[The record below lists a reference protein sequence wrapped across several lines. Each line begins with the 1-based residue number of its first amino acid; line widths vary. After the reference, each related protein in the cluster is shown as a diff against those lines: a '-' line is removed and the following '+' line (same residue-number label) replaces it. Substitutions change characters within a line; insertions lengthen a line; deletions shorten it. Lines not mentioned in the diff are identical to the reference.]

1 MPLPERSEAVFTSLK
16 VHPMM
21 PVFRAASLLA
31 ESVDSL
37 ENKLA
42 QGEIRGEKRR
52 ISEQQGGKYSWF
64 IYACDFE
71 TLLEERTR
79 SCQARLSTE
88 GLEQLFD
95 ARSGEVLEGA
105 TEVEIEAEVIFED
118 DAKITFETNL
128 EEPLFPATIGSTIYD
143 EHFECAANALV
154 SIAHPPSAFGF
165 GQTNALISERKEQE
179 INQQLTRRVGELE
192 NEVQRLHEEMSQLR
206 IEILGRDWKSGS
218 NKTEASGI
226 FGYFQTLKKLFTGK
240 LS

>member
-52 ISEQQGGKYSWF
+52 ISELQGGKYSWF

-95 ARSGEVLEGA
+95 AQS
-105 TEVEIEAEVIFED
+105 IEAEVVFED
-118 DAKITFETNL
+118 DAQITFETNPH
-128 EEPLFPATIGSTIYD
+128 EPLLPATIGSTIYQDLAD
-143 EHFECAANALV
+143 EHFECAANALM
-154 SIAHPPSAFGF
+154 SIAHPQLPF
-165 GQTNALISERKEQE
+165 GQVNALVSERQEQA
-179 INQQLTRRVGELE
+179 INQKLTRRVGELE

-218 NKTEASGI
+218 NKPVVSGI
-226 FGYFQTLKKLFTGK
+226 FSYFQTLKNLFTGK

>member
-1 MPLPERSEAVFTSLK
+1 
-16 VHPMM
+16 M

-88 GLEQLFD
+88 GLEAIFE
-95 ARSGEVLEGA
+95 ARSGDKPEMDNQLEIETGLELE
-105 TEVEIEAEVIFED
+105 TQLEIEAEII
-118 DAKITFETNL
+118 A
-128 EEPLFPATIGSTIYD
+128 EELLFPATIGSTISTYD
-143 EHFECAANALV
+143 EHFECAANALM
-154 SIAHPPSAFGF
+154 SIARPTG
-165 GQTNALISERKEQE
+165 LVSERKERE
-179 INQQLTRRVGELE
+179 INQHLTRRVGELE

-206 IEILGRDWKSGS
+206 IEILGRDYKQPKSG
-218 NKTEASGI
+218 GI
-226 FGYFQTLKKLFTGK
+226 SGYFQTLKNLFTGK

>member
-1 MPLPERSEAVFTSLK
+1 
-16 VHPMM
+16 M

-88 GLEQLFD
+88 GLEDIFE
-95 ARSGEVLEGA
+95 ARTGDKPELDNQK
-105 TEVEIEAEVIFED
+105 EIEAEII
-118 DAKITFETNL
+118 A
-128 EEPLFPATIGSTIYD
+128 EEPLLPATIGSTISTYD
-143 EHFECAANALV
+143 EHFECAANALM
-154 SIAHPPSAFGF
+154 SIARPTG
-165 GQTNALISERKEQE
+165 LVSERKERE
-179 INQQLTRRVGELE
+179 LNQQLTRRVGELE

-206 IEILGRDWKSGS
+206 IEILGRDYTRPKSG
-218 NKTEASGI
+218 GI
-226 FGYFQTLKKLFTGK
+226 SSYFQSLKNLFTGK

>member
-1 MPLPERSEAVFTSLK
+1 
-16 VHPMM
+16 M

-95 ARSGEVLEGA
+95 ARSGEVPEGA

-118 DAKITFETNL
+118 DAQITFETNPH
-128 EEPLFPATIGSTIYD
+128 EPLFPATIGSTIYKNLAD
-143 EHFECAANALV
+143 EHFECAANALM
-154 SIAHPPSAFGF
+154 SITHPQLPF
-165 GQTNALISERKEQE
+165 GQVNALVSERKEQE

-206 IEILGRDWKSGS
+206 IEILGKDWKSGS
-218 NKTEASGI
+218 NKPEVSGI
-226 FGYFQTLKKLFTGK
+226 FSYFQTLKNLFTGK